1 MVQWQIPGVSCM
13 DHMHV
18 DSCTDKLH
26 IKATQTLDKKLYRV
40 CAEKGVT
47 GPSHQICCGD
57 LLQT

>member
-1 MVQWQIPGVSCM
+1 M
-13 DHMHV
+13 DHIHV
-18 DSCTDKLH
+18 DSYTDKLH

-57 LLQT
+57 FVPDLK